1 MLNEE
6 RVRHMV
12 KLATYEARHGEEE
25 IKISTIQKKDYVK
38 MQVFIS
44 CIWVTC
50 GYAMLL
56 FLLGVTVA
64 QPLMAQLTM
73 SKALIGLGIVFLIYI
88 FLLLRYTAFAWN
100 YYTKKYIEAKNHV
113 NQYLHDLETL
123 ERMYEED
130 A

>member
-12 KLATYEARHGEEE
+12 KLATYEERHGEEE
-25 IKISTIQKKDYVK
+25 IKISTNQKKDYVK
-38 MQVFIS
+38 AQVCIS
-44 CIWVTC
+44 CIWVTL
-50 GYAMLL
+50 GYAMFL

-64 QPLMAQLTM
+64 QPLMTQITM
-73 SKALIGLGIVFLIYI
+73 SRTLMVLGIALLIYI
-88 FLLLRYTAFAWN
+88 FLLLRYIVFAWN